1 MSTEIKDMESSDGQ
15 LVTFSLS
22 GEELA
27 FPISLVQEIVRP
39 PVMTR
44 VPNAPA
50 YMDGIAN
57 LRGNILPVINLR
69 ERLGLA
75 FREADD
81 ATRVVVLDCGGTSTG
96 VIVDAVSEVLHIDDE
111 IIEQPPSIVAGI
123 EGQYLRGVAKIGQH
137 KRLVMILDTDML
149 IPRAKGGRTAQAET
163 GRTRRS
169 TLFETKALEEEELLV
184 TFKLADEEF
193 AIDIM
198 QVQEIIRV
206 TEITSVPKAPHFVKG
221 VMSLRNRLL
230 PIVDLR
236 ARFGMAQE
244 QDSTSEAG
252 DDDDIDARRIV
263 VLDLQG
269 VLTGVQVDSVS
280 EVLRLP
286 KSSIEQPPS
295 IIEAEDASRLKGVGK
310 LNKGERLLMLLD
322 AERLLSDR
330 ERKEVAAAAGGA
342 VNETRKAATQE
353 SEDETQLVCFKVA
366 QEEYGIHIMRVQEI
380 IRIEEITSVP
390 KAPTFVEGIV
400 NLRGNVLPV
409 IDMRTRFGLGRDERT
424 EQNRIVVVNIQGKT
438 TGVIVDSVSEVLR
451 MVRTHIEPPPT
462 VLSGETD
469 RRFIEGL
476 GKLDNGKRI
485 IILLNVDAIL
495 SDQEDRELRGLT
507 EEQGFVSGGQTTRPA
522 ERLEDSGTE
531 ALDDAEPEESGE
543 AGEATE
549 EGPFG
554 EGDAES
560 SGATSAREGTRARKV
575 RSSKNT

>member
-1 MSTEIKDMESSDGQ
+1 MSTENRNMESSDGQ

-50 YMDGIAN
+50 YMEGIAN

-96 VIVDAVSEVLHIDDE
+96 VIVDAVSEVLHIDAE

-137 KRLVMILDTDML
+137 KRLVMILDMDML
-149 IPRAKGGRTAQAET
+149 IPRVKGLKAVQSET
-163 GRTRRS
+163 EQTRRS

-198 QVQEIIRV
+198 QVQEIIRI

-236 ARFGMAQE
+236 ARFGMAAEQE
-244 QDSTSEAG
+244 TAVETG

-295 IIEAEDASRLKGVGK
+295 IIAAEDASRLKGVGK

-322 AERLLSDR
+322 AERLLSDK
-330 ERKEVAAAAGGA
+330 ERKEVAAAAGCA
-342 VNETRKAATQE
+342 ARETRKAATQE

-390 KAPTFVEGIV
+390 KAPAFVEGIV

-409 IDMRTRFGLGRDERT
+409 IDMRTRFGLARDERT

-438 TGVIVDSVSEVLR
+438 TGIIVDSVSEVLR

-476 GKLDNGKRI
+476 GKLNNGKRI
-485 IILLNVDAIL
+485 IMLLNVDAIL
-495 SDQEDRELRGLT
+495 SDQEERELR
-507 EEQGFVSGGQTTRPA
+507 SM
-522 ERLEDSGTE
+522 TE
-531 ALDDAEPEESGE
+531 ARGVSSGEEALRGEDVMEDRETEAMDGDEPEESQE
-543 AGEATE
+543 PTE
-549 EGPFG
+549 EEP
-554 EGDAES
+554 EEDSETSRTTLAQD
-560 SGATSAREGTRARKV
+560 GARTRKV
-575 RSSKNT
+575 RTQKKT

>member
-1 MSTEIKDMESSDGQ
+1 MSTENRNMESSDGQ

-39 PVMTR
+39 PVMTK

-50 YMDGIAN
+50 YMEGIAN

-123 EGQYLRGVAKIGQH
+123 EGQYLRGVAKIGQD
-137 KRLVMILDTDML
+137 KRLVMILNAEML
-149 IPRAKGGRTAQAET
+149 IPHAKGLKAALAGAERT
-163 GRTRRS
+163 RS

-184 TFKLADEEF
+184 TFKLVDEEF

-198 QVQEIIRV
+198 QVQEIIRI

-236 ARFGMAQE
+236 ARFGMAAEQE
-244 QDSTSEAG
+244 TAVETG

-322 AERLLSDR
+322 AERLLSDK
-330 ERKEVAAAAGGA
+330 ERKEVAAAAGCA
-342 VNETRKAATQE
+342 ARETRKAATQE

-409 IDMRTRFGLGRDERT
+409 IDMRTRFGLARDERT

-438 TGVIVDSVSEVLR
+438 TGIIVDSVSEVLR
-451 MVRTHIEPPPT
+451 MVRTHIEPPPM
-462 VLSGETD
+462 VLSVETD

-495 SDQEDRELRGLT
+495 SDREERELRGMT
-507 EEQGFVSGGQTTRPA
+507 EEQGIAVGEETSREA
-522 ERLEDSGTE
+522 EVLEDRGIE
-531 ALDDAEPEESGE
+531 VVDDDEPEESGDPM
-543 AGEATE
+543 E
-549 EGPFG
+549 EEPL
-554 EGDAES
+554 EEEDAEPS
-560 SGATSAREGTRARKV
+560 RTTSPQNGARTRKV
-575 RSSKNT
+575 RTPKKA